1 MRSSFYSMSLLND
14 DERADIEQNE
24 EFVSAN
30 RFKQEQASR
39 GSVVDQLNITNILE
53 LSQRDHEVLGQIK
66 KFMAIQESEL

>member
-1 MRSSFYSMSLLND
+1 MSLLND

-30 RFKQEQASR
+30 RFKQEQARR

-53 LSQRDHEVLGQIK
+53 LSQRDHEVLG
-66 KFMAIQESEL
+66 

>member
-14 DERADIEQNE
+14 DERADIEKNE

-30 RFKQEQASR
+30 RFKQEQARR

-66 KFMAIQESEL
+66 KFMTIF